1 MRRLGSRPLLFGA
14 LGAIAFA
21 AACAPDFDTTRS
33 PPPRGTIGQELF
45 GVVCD
50 RVGAQA
56 LSEDLTGAS
65 FHGICHPDATGAY
78 TSTVDQ
84 SLLPPASASAHDIDG
99 NPVSI
104 DVQNANRAHAV
115 NRVQALAR
123 RRPDL
128 IASFDATFPDIPVAA
143 KDVGNPDPTKTC
155 QPSPYDGG
163 VDTMSNQLADMLS
176 RFQVLYNDGTI
187 PQSTESL
194 ARIFDAIK
202 ASPDAQTSFAHF
214 EARQGYR
221 PIELTLGAARP
232 AIAYSGLRDLTNA
245 AVALLSADSQPYNTS
260 KLDSLGNRVPIP
272 GPANPQFAQL
282 IATAHDELG
291 YSSADPVP
299 ATLAVTTDPAIG
311 RTLLS
316 RPRTDLEVLETLF
329 YASDPA
335 YGLGGAPQYIAL
347 RDPRG
352 YAKVALVNGVIPAP
366 FVDADNDGLADVDA
380 SGQFVTTDG
389 NPAPSPFFA
398 IGATYGT
405 RDNCGRAIRSGTVVT
420 TGDDGG
426 GTGPIGDD
434 DGSAPSFDATAPSDA
449 TASSEAAAPIN
460 DDAGT
465 PAVTNPCGIVPDGAL
480 LYDYIDTSTVFAASL
495 LRNLKP
501 LAVPDAT
508 SQHNTLMYALAGSEV
523 LFGKRDGTAASSK
536 CYAPDPTNPSS
547 CTDPT
552 SLLNYDSFETDTSAL
567 IDLVYAIGQ
576 MLGDPTMDDTLAYVR
591 RLFTNDLSD
600 VARIAGDGLAMK
612 AQANAHPEA
621 KIPATSTFWDEML
634 DVTVQLEQEPGLL
647 EDVLRSLGADGSQ
660 NLGQIFASYMQF
672 DDRISYDNT
681 ASNRLNAP
689 PINLSTGDGSDMRT
703 PVDRTKPDTGFNRSG
718 FLRFLSLIHDTDG
731 VTACNKAG
739 AIVIAQGIPLLGT
752 ANVCSGGLCSLGSDP
767 FAECAVFK
775 IENLAKFYL
784 DSIVG
789 KATLNF
795 RSDFLKSGILGIGA
809 ATVQLVEQ
817 SSGIGYQDPQG
828 NSANDTY
835 GFWDDTT
842 AKTFRPRPQWLNR
855 LVFFDQAN
863 DTTAPTQQFLANL
876 QGAHIASSVCP
887 LVSPEPADPCVTSSD
902 CKDATDISS
911 DGLIHGLRDCTSQ
924 PNDWADVRGKDTIF
938 VWEQF
943 GFYNAITPLL
953 NAFINHGREDL
964 FIGLMETMYRHW
976 ADTLG
981 SPDECT
987 LSVDPTAKYQ
997 QCTKDGLVTYEPL
1010 LVNDFQGDIIPAL
1023 HDLEASLTTQTI
1035 PHCTATDP
1043 TTNVCTAEQTY
1054 DGITVLANAT
1064 QALVDPVQA
1073 KAIAL
1078 TDRQGNVT
1086 GLRNDGTTNPQVTPI
1101 YLLTEAL
1108 NNMDAAFANQVNPD
1122 PTDDRFAQWRL
1133 ARSQLVD
1140 QFLTID
1146 GTGEGSTF
1154 DNVATPKFV
1163 PTLIDVTRAQLFAQ
1177 CPTTF
1182 TAPFT
1187 RCAWARDQFASEL
1200 GNVMH
1205 GPTFAATMD
1214 VLDAL
1219 RRDSNSRAQMGNL
1232 VQYLLDAA
1240 SQNDALPNLL
1250 ASTNDIIQVM
1260 KDDTNLVPF
1269 YQALASAFVP
1279 TQTNAQGQITQKSV
1293 VDANLA
1299 LLGRISGRALDANG
1313 NEICSVELD
1322 PNQVLTLAL
1331 ANLVTPM
1338 TTPASGAQSGQPNQA
1353 PLQTI
1358 MDVIGDVN
1366 RADPS
1371 QTGEFAGTDYASI
1384 ADEVSDFML
1393 NPTNG
1398 LEQFYAIVRN
1408 GTVHE

>member
-1 MRRLGSRPLLFGA
+1 MRRLASRPLLFGA
-14 LGAIAFA
+14 LSALALV
-21 AACAPDFDTTRS
+21 AACVPDFDTTRS

-50 RVGAQA
+50 RIGAQA

-65 FHGICHPDATGAY
+65 FRAICHPDTTGAY
-78 TSTVDQ
+78 ASKVDQ
-84 SLLPPASASAHDIDG
+84 TLLPPSSASARDKDG
-99 NPVSI
+99 NPVSV

-115 NRVQALAR
+115 GRVEALAR
-123 RRPDL
+123 RRADL
-128 IASFDATFPDIPVAA
+128 IASLDATFPDIPVAT
-143 KDVGNPDPTKTC
+143 KDLLNPDPTKTC
-155 QPSPYDGG
+155 QPSTADGG
-163 VDTMSNQLADMLS
+163 VDTMSNQLADMLN
-176 RFQVLYNDGTI
+176 RFQSLYNDGTI

-194 ARIFDAIK
+194 ARVFDAIK
-202 ASPDAQTSFAHF
+202 ASPDAQTAFAHF

-232 AIAYSGLRDLTNA
+232 AIAYGGLRDLSNA

-260 KLDSLGNRVPIP
+260 KLDAQGNRVPIP
-272 GPANPQFAQL
+272 GPANALFAQL
-282 IATAHDELG
+282 IATAHAELA
-291 YSSADPVP
+291 YATPDPLPPTLAEPSDPV
-299 ATLAVTTDPAIG
+299 IG

-316 RPRTDLEVLETLF
+316 RPRTDLEVLEKLF

-335 YGLGGAPQYIAL
+335 YGLGGAPRYIAL

-352 YAKVALVNGVIPAP
+352 YVKVNLDANGLVPAP
-366 FVDADNDGLADVDA
+366 FQDADNDGLADVDA
-380 SGQFVTTDG
+380 LGQFVMTDG
-389 NPAPSPFFA
+389 SIAPSPFFA
-398 IGATYGT
+398 VGSAFGT
-405 RDNCGRAIRSGTVVT
+405 RDTYGRAIRSGTVVT
-420 TGDDGG
+420 TPTGDGGDDGG
-426 GTGPIGDD
+426 G
-434 DGSAPSFDATAPSDA
+434 ATS
-449 TASSEAAAPIN
+449 
-460 DDAGT
+460 
-465 PAVTNPCGIVPDGAL
+465 VPDDAL

-501 LAVPDAT
+501 LAQPDETAK
-508 SQHNTLMYALAGSEV
+508 HNTLMYTLAGSQV
-523 LFGKRDGTAASSK
+523 LFGKRDGTTASSK

-547 CTDPT
+547 CTDPK
-552 SLLNYDSFETDTSAL
+552 SLLTYDSFETDTSPL

-576 MLGDPTMDDTLAYVR
+576 MMGDPTMDDTLAYVKK
-591 RLFTNDLSD
+591 LFTDDLTD
-600 VARIAGDGLAMK
+600 VARLAGDGLAIK
-612 AQANAHPEA
+612 AMANQHPEA
-621 KIPATSTFWDEML
+621 KIPASSTFWDEML

-660 NLGQIFASYMQF
+660 NLGNIFASYMSF
-672 DDRISYDNT
+672 NDRISYDP
-681 ASNRLNAP
+681 SNLNGP
-689 PINLSTGDGSDMRT
+689 PLNVTTGHAGDMQT
-703 PVDRTKPDTGFNRSG
+703 LVDRTQPDTGFNRSA
-718 FLRFLSLIHDTDG
+718 FLRFLSLIHDTNG
-731 VTACNKAG
+731 VTACNKPG

-752 ANVCSGGLCSLGSDP
+752 ANVCSGGLCSLGSSP
-767 FAECAVFK
+767 FQECAVFK

-817 SSGIGYQDPQG
+817 SSGIGY
-828 NSANDTY
+828 NANDTY
-835 GFWDDTT
+835 GFWDATD

-863 DTTAPTQQFLANL
+863 DTKSPTTQAFLASL
-876 QGAHIASSVCP
+876 QGPHIASSVCP
-887 LVSPEPADPCVTSSD
+887 LVSPEPADPCKTSSD
-902 CKDATDISS
+902 CTSATDISP
-911 DGLIHGLRDCTSQ
+911 DGKIHGLRDCSQQ
-924 PNDWADVRGKDTIF
+924 PNDWTDVRGKDTIF

-964 FIGLMETMYRHW
+964 FIALMETMYRHW
-976 ADTLG
+976 ADTQG
-981 SPDECT
+981 TPDECT
-987 LSVDPTAKYQ
+987 ISPDATTKYK
-997 QCTKDGLVTYEPL
+997 QCTQDGLVTYEPL
-1010 LVNDFQGDIIPAL
+1010 LVNAFQGDILPAL
-1023 HDLEASLTTQTI
+1023 HDLEASLTKQTI
-1035 PHCTATDP
+1035 LHCTAADP
-1043 TTNVCTAEQTY
+1043 TTNVCSAQQTY
-1054 DGITVLANAT
+1054 DGVTVLANAT
-1064 QALVDPVQA
+1064 RALVDPLQA
-1073 KAIAL
+1073 KAAAL
-1078 TDRQGNVT
+1078 TDRQGGTT

-1101 YLLTEAL
+1101 YLLTKAL
-1108 NNMDAAFANQVNPD
+1108 NDMDGAFATQASPD
-1122 PTDDRFAQWRL
+1122 PNDDRFAQWRL

-1146 GTGEGSTF
+1146 GTGASATF
-1154 DNVATPKFV
+1154 DNVGTPKFV
-1163 PTLIDVTRAQLFAQ
+1163 PTLLDVMRAQLFAH

-1187 RCAWARDQFASEL
+1187 RCAWARDDFAKEL
-1200 GNVMH
+1200 ANVIH
-1205 GPTFAATMD
+1205 GPTFAATID
-1214 VLDAL
+1214 VLDAV
-1219 RRDSNSRAQMGNL
+1219 RRDSNARAQMGAL

-1250 ASTNDIIQVM
+1250 ASTNDMIQLM
-1260 KDDTNLVPF
+1260 KDDTNLVPL

-1299 LLGRISGRALDANG
+1299 LLGRISGRALDTNG
-1313 NEICSVELD
+1313 HEICAAELD

-1338 TTPASGAQSGQPNQA
+1338 ASPASGGQSGQPNQA

-1366 RADPS
+1366 RSDPT
-1371 QTGEFAGTDYASI
+1371 QTGKFAGTDYATISN
-1384 ADEVSDFML
+1384 EVSDFML

>member
-1 MRRLGSRPLLFGA
+1 MGSRPLLLGA
-14 LGAIAFA
+14 LGAIALA

-50 RVGAQA
+50 RIGAQA

-65 FHGICHPDATGAY
+65 FHSICHPDATGAY
-78 TSTVDQ
+78 ASTVDQ
-84 SLLPPASASAHDIDG
+84 TLLPPASASAHDIDG

-128 IASFDATFPDIPVAA
+128 IASFDATFPDIPVAT
-143 KDVGNPDPTKTC
+143 KDLGNPDPTKSC
-155 QPSPYDGG
+155 QPSTADGG
-163 VDTMSNQLADMLS
+163 VDTMSNQLADVLA
-176 RFQVLYNDGTI
+176 RFQSLYNDGTI
-187 PQSTESL
+187 PKTTESL
-194 ARIFDAIK
+194 ARVFDAIK
-202 ASPDAQTSFAHF
+202 ASPDAQTSFARF

-221 PIELTLGAARP
+221 PIEVTLGAARP

-245 AVALLSADSQPYNTS
+245 AVALLSADSQPYDTS
-260 KLDSLGNRVPIP
+260 KLDALGNRVPVA

-291 YSSADPVP
+291 YATPDPVP

-311 RTLLS
+311 RTLLN
-316 RPRTDLEVLETLF
+316 RPRTDLEVLEQLF

-335 YGLGGAPQYIAL
+335 YGLGGAPQFIAL

-352 YAKVALVNGVIPAP
+352 YVQVALVNGAIPAP
-366 FVDADNDGLADVDA
+366 FQDADDDGLADVDPL
-380 SGQFVTTDG
+380 GQFITTDG
-389 NPAPSPFFA
+389 TVAPSPFFA
-398 IGATYGT
+398 VGQAYGT
-405 RDNCGRAIRSGTVVT
+405 RDNYGRAIRSGAVVT
-420 TGDDGG
+420 TGG
-426 GTGPIGDD
+426 GDD
-434 DGSAPSFDATAPSDA
+434 DGGDDGGV
-449 TASSEAAAPIN
+449 AS
-460 DDAGT
+460 G
-465 PAVTNPCGIVPDGAL
+465 VPDSAL
-480 LYDYIDTSTVFAASL
+480 VYDYIDTSTVFAASL

-501 LAVPDAT
+501 LAIPDET
-508 SQHNTLMYALAGSEV
+508 QKHNTLMYTLAGSEV

-552 SLLNYDSFETDTSAL
+552 SLLTYDSFETDTSPL
-567 IDLVYAIGQ
+567 IDLVYAVGQ

-591 RLFTNDLSD
+591 TLFTNDLPD
-600 VARIAGDGLAMK
+600 IARIAGDGLAMK
-612 AQANAHPEA
+612 ALANQHPEA
-621 KIPATSTFWDEML
+621 KIPANSTFWDEML

-672 DDRISYDNT
+672 DDRISYDPK
-681 ASNRLNAP
+681 ALNAP
-689 PINLSTGDGSDMRT
+689 PIDLTTGDNGEMRT
-703 PVDRTKPDTGFNRSG
+703 PVDRTQPDTGYNRSA
-718 FLRFLSLIHDTDG
+718 FLRFLSLIHDTNG
-731 VTACNKAG
+731 VTACNKPG

-752 ANVCSGGLCSLGSDP
+752 ANVCSGGLCSLGSSP
-767 FAECAVFK
+767 FQECAVFK

-835 GFWDDTT
+835 GFWDATS

-863 DTTAPTQQFLANL
+863 DTAAPTQQFLANL

-902 CKDATDISS
+902 CKDASDISS
-911 DGLIHGLRDCTSQ
+911 DGKIHGLRDCTSQ

-981 SPDECT
+981 TPDECT
-987 LSVDPTAKYQ
+987 LSPDPTAKYQ

-1023 HDLEASLTTQTI
+1023 HDLEASLTKNTI

-1043 TTNVCTAEQTY
+1043 TTNVCTAEQSY

-1064 QALVDPVQA
+1064 RALVDPAQA

-1078 TDRQGNVT
+1078 TDRQGNAT
-1086 GLRNDGTTNPQVTPI
+1086 GLRNDGSTNPQVTPI

-1146 GTGEGSTF
+1146 GTAAGSTF

-1163 PTLIDVTRAQLFAQ
+1163 PTLLDVIRAQLFAH

-1187 RCAWARDQFASEL
+1187 RCAWARDQFATEL
-1200 GNVMH
+1200 ANVVH
-1205 GPTFAATMD
+1205 GPTFAATID
-1214 VLDAL
+1214 VLDAM
-1219 RRDSNSRAQMGNL
+1219 RRDTNARAQMGAL

-1250 ASTNDIIQVM
+1250 ASTSDMIQLM
-1260 KDDTNLVPF
+1260 KDDTNLVPL

-1279 TQTNAQGQITQKSV
+1279 TQVNAQGQITQKSV
-1293 VDANLA
+1293 IDANLA
-1299 LLGRISGRALDANG
+1299 LLGRISGRALDTHG
-1313 NEICSVELD
+1313 NEICSEELD

-1338 TTPASGAQSGQPNQA
+1338 TTPVAGAASGQSNQA

-1371 QTGEFAGTDYASI
+1371 QTGKFAGTDYANIS
-1384 ADEVSDFML
+1384 DEVSDFML

-1398 LEQFYAIVRN
+1398 LEQLYAIVRN
-1408 GTVHE
+1408 GTVYE